1 MPLTSDLTVDP
12 SKFDR
17 KLADEQTK
25 QFNQKLINIW
35 KEGPRWYEVR
45 QFQSSLVAI
54 QYGDLMCSR
63 LVLRNTESYDG
74 KARLRSPSQS
84 CFLKA

>member
-1 MPLTSDLTVDP
+1 MSRASALQLDSALHDLPFHPVSRVEPVTMPLTSDLTVDP

-45 QFQSSLVAI
+45 HVQSFIV
-54 QYGDLMCSR
+54 
-63 LVLRNTESYDG
+63 V
-74 KARLRSPSQS
+74 K
-84 CFLKA
+84 

>member
-1 MPLTSDLTVDP
+1 MPLKSDLTVDP

-35 KEGPRWYEVR
+35 KEGPRWYEVSR
-45 QFQSSLVAI
+45 PSPFVLSPASSLI
-54 QYGDLMCSR
+54 KNR
-63 LVLRNTESYDG
+63 LVLQSTESYDG
-74 KARLRSPSQS
+74 KARHHSQNQS
-84 CFLKA
+84 FYLKV

>member
-45 QFQSSLVAI
+45 HVQSSIIVK
-54 QYGDLMCSR
+54 Q
-63 LVLRNTESYDG
+63 
-74 KARLRSPSQS
+74 
-84 CFLKA
+84 